1 MSGAPDPLS
10 PDKLALRK
18 SQAGMR
24 FIAQMHLYN
33 QENPERLRQFIAD
46 SYHDDLLAVQSVE
59 QRLDELQ
66 SQINAWGKLRVKQ
79 VLAANEH
86 HVIVI
91 MEAQN
96 TPGFYYTEF
105 KVEPDYPHKI
115 TFYLFQPMQ
124 EVT

>member
-1 MSGAPDPLS
+1 MSDAPDPLG

-33 QENPERLRQFIAD
+33 QENPDRLRQFIED
-46 SYHDDLLAVQSVE
+46 SYNDDLLAAQDVE
-59 QRLDELQ
+59 QRLDELL
-66 SQINAWGKLRVKQ
+66 SQVGRLGKLRVKQ

-86 HVIVI
+86 HVVVI

-96 TPGFYYTEF
+96 APGFYYSEF